1 MKDNCKEIKQKPFHF
16 VKMSEHHLWD
26 LSLTTCPFYVKLC
39 SLLDAFCCGLAIVQ
53 RLSFLL
59 LHLITFTLAFTN
71 GNFLQIFYCI
81 RSLWIFPTYSRAYNM
96 YSFHSWIN
104 IIVTQNYL
112 CDFIY
117 HSMFEPPERQKEPS
131 GQTRVRATEKNGNTA
146 ATTTT
151 KKCSIN

>member
-1 MKDNCKEIKQKPFHF
+1 MRF
-16 VKMSEHHLWD
+16 VTSNLSIQCQIMFIIGRLW
-26 LSLTTCPFYVKLC
+26 
-39 SLLDAFCCGLAIVQ
+39 CGLAIAQ

-71 GNFLQIFYCI
+71 GNFLQIFHCI
-81 RSLWIFPTYSRAYNM
+81 RSFGISKLGGHIKAHTTNM

-117 HSMFEPPERQKEPS
+117 HSMFEPPERHRKNQVDKRENEKKTTATAIA
-131 GQTRVRATEKNGNTA
+131 TR
-146 ATTTT
+146 